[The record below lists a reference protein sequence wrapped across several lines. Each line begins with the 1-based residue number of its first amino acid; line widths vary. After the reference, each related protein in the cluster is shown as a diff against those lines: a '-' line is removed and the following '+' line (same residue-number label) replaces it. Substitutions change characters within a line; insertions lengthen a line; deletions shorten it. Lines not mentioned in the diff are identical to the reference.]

1 MAKCGPNNFRYL
13 QIFLWLHC
21 KYFLFSE
28 SNDPSRPPI
37 KGCNRKFLH
46 WKLKRIIENIYFRI
60 FTLFLIILDIILVI
74 VDISMNCSW
83 HPVSII
89 IRNIDTAI
97 SVYFVIE
104 VILRIIALTPKVFF
118 RRKSWDNILDF
129 VVVILAF
136 AASIATVI
144 IVDSIDEDDKE
155 ERNGYICEKANVY
168 SEFNLLVGIR
178 IFRIFRFVRIIR
190 VYLEHRR
197 MVKGVRQRISENKRR
212 YQVIIIINWVN
223 SSKCISKIEIVM

>member
-1 MAKCGPNNFRYL
+1 MC
-13 QIFLWLHC
+13 LHC

-37 KGCNRKFLH
+37 KGFNRKFLH

-155 ERNGYICEKANVY
+155 ERNGYICEKASVY

>member
-1 MAKCGPNNFRYL
+1 MWPYF
-13 QIFLWLHC
+13 

-37 KGCNRKFLH
+37 KGFNRKFLH
-46 WKLKRIIENIYFRI
+46 WKLKRIVENIYFRI

-155 ERNGYICEKANVY
+155 MRNGYICEKASVY

-212 YQVIIIINWVN
+212 YQVSIII
-223 SSKCISKIEIVM
+223 K

>member
-1 MAKCGPNNFRYL
+1 
-13 QIFLWLHC
+13 
-21 KYFLFSE
+21 
-28 SNDPSRPPI
+28 
-37 KGCNRKFLH
+37 
-46 WKLKRIIENIYFRI
+46 
-60 FTLFLIILDIILVI
+60 
-74 VDISMNCSW
+74 MNCSW

-104 VILRIIALTPKVFF
+104 VLLRIIALTPKVFF

>member
-1 MAKCGPNNFRYL
+1 M
-13 QIFLWLHC
+13 
-21 KYFLFSE
+21 
-28 SNDPSRPPI
+28 
-37 KGCNRKFLH
+37 
-46 WKLKRIIENIYFRI
+46 
-60 FTLFLIILDIILVI
+60 I
-74 VDISMNCSW
+74 VDISLNCSW

-97 SVYFVIE
+97 SIYFVIE
-104 VILRIIALTPKVFF
+104 VFLRMIALTPKVFF

-129 VVVILAF
+129 VVVMLAF
-136 AASIATVI
+136 AASVATVI
-144 IVDSIDEDDKE
+144 IIESISDEDKE
-155 ERNGYICEKANVY
+155 ERNGYLCEKANVY

-212 YQVIIIINWVN
+212 YQVSVIRVIPCSI
-223 SSKCISKIEIVM
+223 